1 MSPTC
6 RALQGPASGRIR
18 RGVVR
23 RAPPRILRALAAL
36 SLECRM
42 PQSSSQAMTH
52 LAHLS
57 DLHLLEANHGSRSGA
72 ERRRLAFL
80 SAGRQHDA
88 EARKR
93 RAVRALQTARRSG
106 ADHVVITGDLT
117 EDGIPAQYEVL
128 AEVLHES
135 GLAASQVTIVPGN
148 HDAYAHGDAF
158 ADALRGPLS
167 AYAETSTP
175 GVPVMLRD
183 MVLLPVSTAMAQ
195 PYTFSAGAI
204 AEPTLASARQLAAD
218 SKKSGRALVLA
229 MHHPPQRRAIPLMQW
244 LDGLRD
250 HAQVAAILEEHDHVH
265 VVHGHLH
272 EIMNRSVRPGATPRI
287 FGTEAVVTGRTP
299 VRFYHARHAR
309 LLPAT
314 ELVWTGAALVPA

>member
-1 MSPTC
+1 
-6 RALQGPASGRIR
+6 
-18 RGVVR
+18 
-23 RAPPRILRALAAL
+23 
-36 SLECRM
+36 
-42 PQSSSQAMTH
+42 MTH

-57 DLHLLEANHGSRSGA
+57 DLHLLEADHGARSGA
-72 ERRRLAFL
+72 ERRRLTFL
-80 SAGRQHDA
+80 SAGRKHDA
-88 EARKR
+88 EARRR
-93 RAVRALQTARRSG
+93 RAVRALQTAHLRG

-148 HDAYAHGDAF
+148 HDAYARGDAF
-158 ADALRGPLS
+158 AQALRGPLR

-175 GVPVMLRD
+175 GAPVVLRG
-183 MVLLPVSTAMAQ
+183 MTLLPVSTAMAQ

-204 AEPTLASARQLAAD
+204 ERPTLESAAKLAGD
-218 SKKSGRALVLA
+218 SKKGGRALVLA

-272 EIMNRSVRPGATPRI
+272 EIIKRGVRPGATPRI
-287 FGTEAVVTGRTP
+287 FGTEAVVSGRSP

-314 ELVWTGAALVPA
+314 EPAWTGVQLAPA